1 MSGHSKWHSIRHK
14 KAAVDAKRGR
24 LFTRLLRE
32 IMVAART
39 GGGDVEGNPRLRAAV
54 QAARDANMPKDNI
67 ERAIKKG
74 TGEIEGETFE
84 DFTLEGYGPA
94 GVALM
99 ILGTTDNRN
108 RTMPEIR
115 HIFAKYGGSLGE
127 SGCVAW
133 NFERKGVILADRRGL
148 TEEQAMEAALEAGAE
163 DYEAA
168 DDLLQFTST
177 PETIPQVRRAL
188 ETRGLHVQSAKLDWV
203 PKSTVRVEGKE
214 AEKLLR
220 LVQTL
225 EDHDDVQSVAA
236 NFDMDASLIEQMS

>member
-1 MSGHSKWHSIRHK
+1 
-14 KAAVDAKRGR
+14 VDAKRGR

>member
-1 MSGHSKWHSIRHK
+1 M
-14 KAAVDAKRGR
+14 DAKRGR